1 MKKYNKFYYIH
12 IQRTGGRYLFE
23 NVINQLYKSEQIELL
38 NYNKNQGDM
47 PHNGWVDEIDQDTYV
62 MTIFREPLE
71 LICSHYVYFGL
82 TGDCVTEEEYTKE
95 NLFKFIA
102 KNPQVHN
109 LQSKSLILTSK
120 TYADLVLKSALYQKI
135 NLDILNEKLE
145 RINFSFTLDYL
156 KENSLESIS
165 DKISSD
171 IGISPFF
178 NKEDSPG
185 INNFSHPRSR
195 DLYES
200 LNEDDRNNLT
210 RYFEGD
216 YYIYNKIR
224 AQELAV

>member
-38 NYNKNQGDM
+38 NYNKNQGDL

-109 LQSKSLILTSK
+109 LQSKSFIMTSK
-120 TYADLVLKSALYQKI
+120 T
-135 NLDILNEKLE
+135 
-145 RINFSFTLDYL
+145 
-156 KENSLESIS
+156 
-165 DKISSD
+165 
-171 IGISPFF
+171 
-178 NKEDSPG
+178 
-185 INNFSHPRSR
+185 
-195 DLYES
+195 
-200 LNEDDRNNLT
+200 
-210 RYFEGD
+210 
-216 YYIYNKIR
+216 
-224 AQELAV
+224 